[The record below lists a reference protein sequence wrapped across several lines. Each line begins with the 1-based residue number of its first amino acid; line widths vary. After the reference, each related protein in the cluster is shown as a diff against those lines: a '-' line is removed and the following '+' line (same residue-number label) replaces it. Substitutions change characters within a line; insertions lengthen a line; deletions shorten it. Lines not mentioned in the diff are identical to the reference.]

1 MENPTFSSRRNLHV
15 KASRAGIL
23 AAAAVSGALVLTAC
37 GSDNNTSNSGNSTP
51 SASQAAAQCPSGTL
65 TGAGSTFQQNMQQ
78 QWAKDYSTQ
87 CSAARINYSG
97 VGSGAGIE
105 QFGNGTVN
113 FAGSDVTMKDAERTK
128 ADAICKS
135 AALTLPVTAGGVAI
149 IYNVPGVTDLH
160 LSAPTLAG
168 IFQGTI
174 TKWDDA
180 AIAGDNPGAKL
191 PSTPI
196 TAFHRSDGSGT
207 TSVFTSFLSA
217 VASSDWKLG
226 SGKEVAWTSGQGKK
240 GSDGVTAGVKQT
252 AGGITYAELSYAKAN
267 GLPVASVKGEG
278 SDYVQPTSDEVS
290 KALESF
296 SVTGKDGD
304 LGGTVDYKV
313 TAGYPISTVSYAIV
327 CSTYSDAN
335 TAALVK
341 GYLGYAVGAGQQSA
355 DSLGYAPLPASLAN
369 QVKTSLDGVK

>member
-1 MENPTFSSRRNLHV
+1 ME
-15 KASRAGIL
+15 
-23 AAAAVSGALVLTAC
+23 
-37 GSDNNTSNSGNSTP
+37 
-51 SASQAAAQCPSGTL
+51 
-65 TGAGSTFQQNMQQ
+65 Q

-87 CSAARINYSG
+87 CSSARINYSG

-113 FAGSDVTMKDAERTK
+113 FAGSDVVMKDAERTK
-128 ADAICKS
+128 AEATCKS
-135 AALTLPVTAGGVAI
+135 AALTLPITAGGVAV
-149 IYNVPGVTDLH
+149 IYNVPGVKDLH
-160 LSAPTLAG
+160 LSAATLAG

-180 AIAGDNPGAKL
+180 AIAADNAGAKL

-207 TSVFTSFLSA
+207 TQVFTSFLDA
-217 VASSDWKLG
+217 VAPDQWKLG
-226 SGKEVAWTSGQGKK
+226 SGKEVPWASGQGKK

-252 AGGITYAELSYAKAN
+252 AGGITYAELSFASAN
-267 GLPVASVKGEG
+267 GLPVAAVKGAG
-278 SDYVQPTSDEVS
+278 SDFVEPTAAEVS

-296 SVTGKDGD
+296 KVTGTNGD
-304 LGGTVDYKV
+304 LGGTVDYKT

-327 CSTYSDAN
+327 CSSYADAS

-341 GYLGYAVGAGQQSA
+341 GYLGYAVSQGQQA
-355 DSLGYAPLPASLAN
+355 AEGLGYAPLPTALTDQVKASL
-369 QVKTSLDGVK
+369 TGVK

>member
-1 MENPTFSSRRNLHV
+1 M
-15 KASRAGIL
+15 KASQAGFL
-23 AAAAVSGALVLTAC
+23 AAAAVTGALVLTAC
-37 GSDNNTSNSGNSTP
+37 GSDNNAPSSGGSTP
-51 SASQAAAQCPSGTL
+51 TNTQGAAAQCPSGTL
-65 TGAGSTFQQNMQQ
+65 TGAGSTFQQNMEQ

-87 CSAARINYSG
+87 CSSARINYSG

-113 FAGSDVTMKDAERTK
+113 FAGSDVVMKDAERTK
-128 ADAICKS
+128 AEATCKS
-135 AALTLPVTAGGVAI
+135 PALTLPITAGGVAI
-149 IYNVPGVTDLH
+149 IYNVPGVQDLH
-160 LSAPTLAG
+160 LSASTLAG

-180 AIAGDNPGAKL
+180 AIAAENSGAKL

-207 TSVFTSFLSA
+207 TQVFTSFLEA
-217 VASSDWKLG
+217 TAPDQWKLG
-226 SGKEVAWTSGQGKK
+226 SGKEVPWASGQGKK

-252 AGGITYAELSYAKAN
+252 NGGITYAELSFASAN
-267 GLPVASVKGEG
+267 GLPVAAVKGAG
-278 SDYVQPTSDEVS
+278 SDFVEPKAAEVS

-296 SVTGKDGD
+296 KVTGTNGD

-327 CSTYSDAN
+327 CSSYADAN

-341 GYLGYAVGAGQQSA
+341 GYFDYAVTQGQQA
-355 DSLGYAPLPASLAN
+355 AEGLGYAPLPSTLVD
-369 QVKTSLDGVK
+369 QIKTSLAGVK